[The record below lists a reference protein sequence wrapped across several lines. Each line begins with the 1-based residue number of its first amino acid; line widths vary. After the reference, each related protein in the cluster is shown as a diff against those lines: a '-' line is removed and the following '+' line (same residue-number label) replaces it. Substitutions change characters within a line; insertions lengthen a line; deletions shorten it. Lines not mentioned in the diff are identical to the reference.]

1 MYYIKVGYNL
11 IIVKDI
17 AEHVCES
24 NKSPLFMNRNIQTL
38 WILLLL
44 VHGLGWRINDQD
56 ISNAFHETCEKQFNK
71 NVSLKKKT
79 FIGEALQIVG

>member
-1 MYYIKVGYNL
+1 
-11 IIVKDI
+11 
-17 AEHVCES
+17 
-24 NKSPLFMNRNIQTL
+24 MNRNIQTL

-44 VHGLGWRINDQD
+44 VPDLGWRINDQD

>member
-44 VHGLGWRINDQD
+44 VPDLGWRINDQD
-56 ISNAFHETCEKQFNK
+56 ISNAFHKTCEKQFNK
-71 NVSLKKKT
+71 N
-79 FIGEALQIVG
+79 IALQIVG

>member
-24 NKSPLFMNRNIQTL
+24 NNSPLFMNRNIQTL

-44 VHGLGWRINDQD
+44 VPDLGWRINDQD

-71 NVSLKKKT
+71 N
-79 FIGEALQIVG
+79 IALQIVG

>member
-17 AEHVCES
+17 AEHVYES

-44 VHGLGWRINDQD
+44 VPDLGWRINDQD
-56 ISNAFHETCEKQFNK
+56 MSNVFHETCEKQFNK
-71 NVSLKKKT
+71 N
-79 FIGEALQIVG
+79 IALQIVG

>member
-1 MYYIKVGYNL
+1 VYYIKVGYNL

-44 VHGLGWRINDQD
+44 VPDLGWRINDQD
-56 ISNAFHETCEKQFNK
+56 MSNAFHETCEKQFNK
-71 NVSLKKKT
+71 N
-79 FIGEALQIVG
+79 IALQIVG